1 MYDYWKEIGIN
12 NLLQIMIIMSS
23 FPTFMKI
30 MTLQLVY
37 ILNVHLM

>member
-1 MYDYWKEIGIN
+1 MYDSWKEIGIN
-12 NLLQIMIIMSS
+12 NLLQIMIIISS